1 MSMPLALTQI
11 GHNSF
16 PFKQYVVKK
25 IVFAFLMSII
35 CATAISQ
42 EENFQLIGN
51 IKGIDTGTIKLN
63 PWLIGTSKGTFTSQ
77 IKQGKFILKGKIS
90 HPLKVFVIVNG
101 SYYSDDFFIEPGD
114 QKIYLD
120 GTTKKTF
127 SESIKVTGS
136 KVNDEYNND
145 YLKSLQP
152 FYDDL
157 YRCYDVL
164 DSLNKIFVDER
175 PVSAFI
181 GPCKNFNQAIKNLN
195 SAKKVFILRHP
206 SSYVSLWCLYNNS
219 ALDDLEFIAESFKY
233 LSIDLQNSF
242 AGKQLA
248 HRLEVQKAFLNETI
262 FPTMLLVD
270 SNEKKV
276 TTPEIINKKYTLVD
290 FWFSH
295 CGPCIAQFPMMR
307 NLYSKYKNAG
317 FDVVGISI
325 DKTTDK
331 RAWLDAISKHK
342 LEWKQ
347 YWDIDEKEAKRFFI
361 NTYPTNLLLDSEGR
375 IIKKNI
381 LLEELGIFLE
391 TNLQ

>member
-1 MSMPLALTQI
+1 MTTAVTKI
-11 GHNSF
+11 GHDF
-16 PFKQYVVKK
+16 YLFKQYVANN
-25 IVFAFLMSII
+25 IVLVFLLTII
-35 CATAISQ
+35 TSTVFSQ
-42 EENFQLIGN
+42 EKNFQLIGS
-51 IKGIDTGTIKLN
+51 IKGIDTGTIKLSS
-63 PWLIGTSKGTFTSQ
+63 WLTGTSKKIFTSQ
-77 IKQGKFILKGKIS
+77 VKRGKFVLKGKIS
-90 HPLKVFVIVNG
+90 HPLKVSAIVNG

-114 QKIYLD
+114 QEIYFD
-120 GTTKKTF
+120 GTSKKSF
-127 SESIKVTGS
+127 SESMKVTGS
-136 KVNDEYNND
+136 IVNDEYNNE
-145 YLKSLQP
+145 YRKPLEP

-164 DSLNKIFVDER
+164 DSLNKIFVNER
-175 PVSAFI
+175 PVSVFFE
-181 GPCKNFNQAIKNLN
+181 PCKNFNLAIKNLN
-195 SAKKVFILRHP
+195 SAKKAFILKHP
-206 SSYVSLWCLYNNS
+206 SSYVSLWCLYNNV

-233 LSIDLQNSF
+233 LANDLQNSL

-248 HRLEVQKAFLNETI
+248 QRLKVQNAFLNKKI

-270 SNEKKV
+270 SNEKKM
-276 TTPEIINKKYTLVD
+276 TTQEIINKKYTLVD

-307 NLYSKYKNAG
+307 SLYAKYKNAG
-317 FDVVGISI
+317 FDVIGISI
-325 DKTTDK
+325 DKTVDK

-361 NTYPTNLLLDSEGR
+361 SIYPTNFLLDSEGR

-381 LLEELGIFLE
+381 LLEELEIFLT

>member
-1 MSMPLALTQI
+1 MPTALTKI
-11 GHNSF
+11 EHNCF
-16 PFKQYVVKK
+16 PYKQYVVNN
-25 IVFAFLMSII
+25 IVLVFLMTII
-35 CATAISQ
+35 SSTVFSQ
-42 EENFQLIGN
+42 EKNFQLIGS
-51 IKGIDTGTIKLN
+51 IKGIDTGTIKLRS
-63 PWLIGTSKGTFTSQ
+63 WLIGTSKKSFTSQ
-77 IKQGKFILKGKIS
+77 IKQGKFVLKGRIS
-90 HPLKVFVIVNG
+90 HPLKVYVIVNG

-114 QKIYLD
+114 QKIYFD

-127 SESIKVTGS
+127 SESIKITGS

-145 YLKSLQP
+145 YVKPLQP
-152 FYDDL
+152 FSDDL

-175 PVSAFI
+175 PVSAFM

-195 SAKKVFILRHP
+195 SAKKAFILKHP
-206 SSYVSLWCLYNNS
+206 SSYVSLWSLCT
-219 ALDDLEFIAESFKY
+219 AIWGLDDLEFVVESFKY
-233 LSIDLQNSF
+233 LASDLQNSL

-248 HRLEVQKAFLNETI
+248 HRLDVQKAFLNEKI
-262 FPTMLLVD
+262 FPAMMWVD

-276 TTPEIINKKYTLVD
+276 SSQEIINRKYTLID
-290 FWFSH
+290 FWFSR

-307 NLYSKYKNAG
+307 NLYAKYKNVG
-317 FDVVGISI
+317 FEVVGISI
-325 DKTTDK
+325 DKTEDK

-361 NTYPTNLLLDSEGR
+361 DTYPTNLLLDSKGR

-381 LLEELGIFLE
+381 LIEELEIFLAA
-391 TNLQ
+391 NLQ